1 MSDPVAAMRTHLLA
15 QSGVTTLVSTRVYYG
30 NLPENAT
37 LPAVMIEQRDTEVI
51 RKLTATTTLRRA
63 SLNVHAYATTH
74 SAVASLGDALTAAL
88 EFATGT
94 WGSVSVRRAY
104 IEGQYDTHEP
114 PRDGSQA
121 YRCIRSL
128 LAVVWHN

>member
-1 MSDPVAAMRTHLLA
+1 MRTYLLTQA
-15 QSGVTTLVSTRVYYG
+15 GVTAIVSTRIYYG

-37 LPAVMIEQRDTEVI
+37 LPAVMIEQRDSDVI
-51 RKLTATTTLRRA
+51 RKLAATTTLRRA
-63 SLNVHAYATTH
+63 SLNVHGYATTH
-74 SAVASLGDALTAAL
+74 AAVASLGDALTAAI

-104 IEGQYDTHEP
+104 IEGQVDSHEP

-128 LAVVWHN
+128 LAVVWHT